1 MGARVRN
8 CGKDYIP
15 IAAPA
20 LRSYSPFMAGSHIM
34 LSFNHINVVADEI
47 KASCFSKR
55 VQKAQRPALGMS
67 APSRGA
73 ANIPTMKLTALLLA
87 AAVLSGCASQATLAY
102 RDDMRA
108 ACKTGDR
115 NACNILPVIQERVD
129 QEASENGAKIATG
142 VLLGLAAG
150 ADAYSESRR
159 PTYVLVRTCRWC

>member
-1 MGARVRN
+1 
-8 CGKDYIP
+8 
-15 IAAPA
+15 
-20 LRSYSPFMAGSHIM
+20 
-34 LSFNHINVVADEI
+34 
-47 KASCFSKR
+47 
-55 VQKAQRPALGMS
+55 MS

-73 ANIPTMKLTALLLA
+73 ANIPTMKITALLLT

-108 ACKTGDR
+108 ACKTGDH
-115 NACNILPVIQERVD
+115 NACNILPVIQQRVD
-129 QEASENGAKIATG
+129 QEASENGAKIAAG